1 MRSEQKVKAPFIFLY
16 SISKLNEYNFHT
28 NITPILEL
36 ELDPELKDG
45 TLVEVE
51 EVVGVVGV
59 VGKGVGG
66 GTNVFD
72 KHLLIKN

>member
-1 MRSEQKVKAPFIFLY
+1 MVA
-16 SISKLNEYNFHT
+16 
-28 NITPILEL
+28 
-36 ELDPELKDG
+36 
-45 TLVEVE
+45 VA
-51 EVVGVVGV
+51 EVVGVVGVVDV